1 MNRKYSCR
9 ILFGEGLDVKPDIQK
24 LRDGCPDVEAAL
36 IEGHVSRLT
45 ERYFSSFS
53 EQEVCRHL
61 QALSLLRPERPVEVL
76 TVRRKDGSIDCTILG
91 FDYPSV
97 FSLITGLLAGTGFS
111 IISGDIY
118 TYGHLQS
125 DEDRSRGARRQRR
138 RPKSKDPLRRR
149 RIIDHFSGKISE
161 AFPFTEWSA
170 TFQEGLLRVCSLMEE
185 GSEQAVTRAKQQ
197 VNEMVVGRLAHL
209 HQDATPVLFPLKIEL
224 DNETGVFTGVKVISE
239 DTPAFLYALS
249 NALSLQGIS
258 IEQVRIRT
266 IRGRIEDQLYLADF
280 RGNKILDAHTLD
292 KIRFSVLLTKQFTYF
307 LAQAPDPYMAL
318 SRFDYLVDDVM
329 KLPHQGKWQEMLT
342 DPRYLQGL
350 ARLLGASDFLWEDF
364 IRLQYESL
372 LPMLKPH
379 LKGEGFSKPV
389 ETIPERLAQSLEKAE
404 SMEEKREAL
413 NAFKDREIFLI
424 DLGHILDPRVDFL
437 VLSNRLTRLAENVVR
452 TSVDIVFDDLVARF
466 GRPRSVA
473 GLEVMF
479 AVLGLGKLGGAA
491 LGYASDIEL
500 LFVYGDNGKTDG
512 DEPMDNGVFFD
523 RLVREVNRFIET
535 KREGIFRLD
544 LRLRPHGKAGPLAT
558 SLENFCRYYGAGGP
572 AHSYERLALVRMRAI
587 GGDKVLGARLERLRD
602 EMVYASHSID
612 PAELQELR
620 KKQFHEKASGARMN
634 AKFSPGALVDLEYGI
649 QVLQVVNGKDV
660 PGMRT
665 PLLHEALAALGDA
678 GVLLPEEAVRLV
690 ADYHFLRKL
699 INGMRMLR
707 GSARDLF
714 LPEPGSEEYKHLA
727 RRMGYRRGSPLE
739 PAEQLRMDFEAHTA
753 SVRAFVERHFGRE
766 SIPGPMT
773 GTVADLV
780 LSSGISKELQKRIL
794 SGAGFHDP
802 QKAYVNLRGLAGKGS
817 RQETFARLAVLAFDM
832 LLHQPDP
839 DMALNNWE
847 RFARVLPSPEF
858 HFGLMLSQPL
868 RLEILLGIFSGSQFL
883 TDTLVRNPEFFEWV
897 TIPEILRKT
906 RRKEEIAGEL
916 RETSG
921 NSRDKRQWL
930 NRLRRLRRREIL
942 RIGTRDICLGVST
955 REVVRELSSVAEAFA
970 QVAVERIWE
979 ELREADRAVE
989 KEPLESGFCVMALGK
1004 LGGNELNY
1012 SSDIDLLGLWQYPST
1027 PTAGGTGRAFCKELY
1042 ALVMERLRLD
1052 LSSHT
1057 EEGYAYRVDLRLRP
1071 FGRSGELVPE
1081 FSTLENYYCYG
1092 ASLWEIQAALKMR
1105 PVAGNLQLGYQ
1116 FLEKIR
1122 PVLTRPRT
1130 GKDIAASIER
1140 MRQMSLKHPAG
1151 RPGSP
1156 VNVKSGIGGLR
1167 DVEFLVQGLQ
1177 LFHSPDHPALLQG
1190 NTLLALEALCEGGF
1204 LPEAIALE
1212 LKEDYLFLRKIE
1224 HYLQIMEDLQVHALP
1239 KDPGETASLAKRV
1252 LGPGGD
1258 NEGFMEKLNG
1268 CTRRIRIGYETYLP
1282 GHLAE
1287 GGRQGK

>member
-1 MNRKYSCR
+1 MNP
-9 ILFGEGLDVKPDIQK
+9 DVKK
-24 LRDGCPDVEAAL
+24 LRETCPDVSEPF
-36 IEGHVSRLT
+36 IKGHVSRLT

-53 EQEVCRHL
+53 EKEVCRHL
-61 QALSLLRPERPVEVL
+61 QALYLLRPEKPVDIL
-76 TVRRKDGSIDCTILG
+76 TVRRKDGSIDCTVLG

-97 FSLITGLLAGTGFS
+97 FSLITGLLAGMGFS
-111 IISGDIY
+111 IISGEIY
-118 TYGHLQS
+118 TYGHVL
-125 DEDRSRGARRQRR
+125 SRGSRPRGGR
-138 RPKSKDPLRRR
+138 RPKRRSNSKDPLRRR

-161 AFPFTEWSA
+161 AFPFKDWTSA
-170 TFQEGLLRVCSLMEE
+170 FRERLLRVCSLMED
-185 GSEQAVTRAKQQ
+185 GGEQAVTRAKQQ
-197 VNEMVVGRLAHL
+197 VNEMVVSRLAHL

-224 DNETGVFTGVKVISE
+224 DNETSVFTSVKVISE

-249 NALSLQGIS
+249 NALSLLDIS

-266 IRGRIEDQLYLADF
+266 IHGRIEDRLYLADLQ
-280 RGNKILDAHTLD
+280 GNKIQDERTLN

-307 LAQAPDPYMAL
+307 LAQAPDPHMAL
-318 SRFDYLVDDVM
+318 SRFEYLVDDVM
-329 KLPHQGKWQEMLT
+329 KLPQQGKWLEMLT

-379 LKGEGFSKPV
+379 LKGESFSEPV
-389 ETIPERLAQSLEKAE
+389 ETMPGRLAQSLEGKE
-404 SMEEKREAL
+404 SLEEKRDAL
-413 NAFKDREIFLI
+413 NAFKDREIFLL

-437 VLSNRLTRLAENVVR
+437 VLSNKLTHLAENVVR
-452 TSVDIVFDDLVARF
+452 TSVDVVFNELAARF
-466 GRPRSVA
+466 GIPRSVA
-473 GLEVMF
+473 GLKVRF
-479 AVLGLGKLGGAA
+479 AILGLGKLGGAA

-512 DEPMDNGVFFD
+512 HEPVDNGVFFD
-523 RLVREVNRFIET
+523 RLVRDVNQFIET

-544 LRLRPHGKAGPLAT
+544 LRLRPHGNAGPLAT

-587 GGDKVLGARLERLRD
+587 GGDKDLGARLERLRD

-612 PAELQELR
+612 LAELQDLR

-649 QVLQVVNGKDV
+649 QVLQVVNSKDV
-660 PGMRT
+660 PAMRT

-678 GVLLPEEAVRLV
+678 GILLPEEAGRLV

-739 PAEQLRMDFEAHTA
+739 PAEQLRIDFEAHTA
-753 SVRAFVERHFGRE
+753 SIRAFAERHFGRE
-766 SIPGPMT
+766 SLPGPMS
-773 GTVADLV
+773 GTVADIV
-780 LSSGISKELQKRIL
+780 LSSSISKELRRKIL
-794 SGAGFHDP
+794 SDAGFEEP
-802 QKAYVNLRGLAGKGS
+802 EKAYVNLRSLAGKGS

-832 LLHQPDP
+832 LGHQPNP

-906 RRKEEIAGEL
+906 RRKGEIAGEL
-916 RETSG
+916 SEAAET
-921 NSRDKRQWL
+921 SRDKHRWL
-930 NRLRRLRRREIL
+930 NSLRRLRRREIL
-942 RIGTRDICLGVST
+942 RIGTRDICLGAST
-955 REVVRELSSVAEAFA
+955 RQMVEELSSVAEAVVD
-970 QVAVERIWE
+970 VAVERIWE
-979 ELREADRAVE
+979 ELREGNRAIE
-989 KEPLESGFCVMALGK
+989 KEGLESGFCVMALGK

-1012 SSDIDLLGLWQYPST
+1012 SSDIDLLGLWQYPT
-1027 PTAGGTGRAFCKELY
+1027 THAEEGAGRTFYKELY
-1042 ALVMERLRLD
+1042 AQVMERLRLD

-1081 FSTLENYYCYG
+1081 FSALETYYHYG
-1092 ASLWEIQAALKMR
+1092 ASIWEIQAALKMR

-1122 PVLTRPRT
+1122 PVVMRPRP

-1140 MRQMSLKHPAG
+1140 MRHMSLRHSTS
-1151 RPGSP
+1151 RLESP
-1156 VNVKSGIGGLR
+1156 INVKTGIGGLR
-1167 DVEFLVQGLQ
+1167 DVEFLVQGMQ
-1177 LFHSPDHPALLQG
+1177 LFHAPDHPTLLQG
-1190 NTLLALEALCEGGF
+1190 NTLLALEALFEGGF
-1204 LPEAIALE
+1204 LPETTFLE
-1212 LKEDYLFLRKIE
+1212 LKEGYLFLRKTE

-1239 KDPGETASLAKRV
+1239 KDPGELASLAKRV
-1252 LGPGGD
+1252 LGPDGD
-1258 NEGFMEKLNG
+1258 REAFLEKLNS
-1268 CTRRIRIGYETYLP
+1268 CTGRIRSLYETYLLS
-1282 GHLAE
+1282 HLAAE
-1287 GGRQGK
+1287 DAQGGSLGKGGIVEDFLT

>member
-1 MNRKYSCR
+1 
-9 ILFGEGLDVKPDIQK
+9 VKPDIHR
-24 LRDGCPDVEAAL
+24 LREACPDVSEAF
-36 IEGHVSRLT
+36 IEGHISRLT

-53 EQEVCRHL
+53 EEEILRHL
-61 QALSLLRPERPVEVL
+61 QVLYSLGPEKPVDIL
-76 TVRRKDGSIDCTILG
+76 TVRRKDGSVDCTVLG
-91 FDYPSV
+91 FDYPSL
-97 FSLITGLLAGTGFS
+97 FSLITGLLAGMGFS
-111 IISGDIY
+111 IISGEIY
-118 TYGHLQS
+118 TYGHVLS
-125 DEDRSRGARRQRR
+125 RWSRSRGGRGRKRSPNAHE
-138 RPKSKDPLRRR
+138 SLRRR

-161 AFPFTEWSA
+161 AFPFNEWSPM
-170 TFQEGLLRVCSLMEE
+170 FLERLLRVCSLMEE
-185 GSEQAVTRAKQQ
+185 GGEQAVIKAKQQ

-224 DNETGVFTGVKVISE
+224 DNETNVLTSIKVISE

-249 NALSLQGIS
+249 NALSLLDIS

-266 IRGRIEDQLYLADF
+266 IRGRIEDELYLADLH
-280 RGNKILDAHTLD
+280 GNKIQDERTLN

-307 LAQAPDPYMAL
+307 LAQAPDPFMAL
-318 SRFDYLVDDVM
+318 SRFEYLVDDIM
-329 KLPHQGKWQEMLT
+329 KLPHQGKWLDMLT

-379 LKGEGFSKPV
+379 LKGEGFSEPV
-389 ETIPERLAQSLEKAE
+389 ETMGERLARSLDENM
-404 SMEEKREAL
+404 SMEERREAL

-424 DLGHILDPRVDFL
+424 DLSHILDPRVDFL
-437 VLSNRLTRLAENVVR
+437 VLSSKLTRLAENVVR
-452 TSVDIVFDDLVARF
+452 ASVDIVFNDLAARF

-473 GLEVMF
+473 GLEVRF
-479 AVLGLGKLGGAA
+479 AILGLGKLGGAA

-512 DEPMDNGVFFD
+512 DEPVDNGVFFD
-523 RLVREVNRFIET
+523 RLVRDLNQFIET

-544 LRLRPHGKAGPLAT
+544 LRLRPHGNAGPLAS

-587 GGDKVLGARLERLRD
+587 GGDKDLGARLERLRD

-612 PAELQELR
+612 LAELQDLR

-649 QVLQVVNGKDV
+649 QALQVVNGKDV
-660 PGMRT
+660 PAMRT
-665 PLLHEALAALGDA
+665 PLLHEALLALGDA
-678 GVLLPEEAVRLV
+678 GVLLHEEAARLV

-714 LPEPGSEEYKHLA
+714 LPEPGSQEYRHLA
-727 RRMGYRRGSPLE
+727 RRMGYPRGSPLE
-739 PAEQLRMDFEAHTA
+739 PAEQLRIDFETHTA
-753 SVRAFVERHFGRE
+753 SVRAFAERHFGRE

-773 GTVADLV
+773 GTVADIV
-780 LSSGISKELQKRIL
+780 LSPGISKELRRKIL
-794 SGAGFHDP
+794 LDAGFEDP
-802 QKAYVNLRGLAGKGS
+802 EKAYVNLRSLAGKGS

-832 LLHQPDP
+832 LRHQPNP

-906 RRKEEIAGEL
+906 RRKEDIAGEL
-916 RETSG
+916 RETAG
-921 NSRDKRQWL
+921 TSRDKRQWL

-942 RIGTRDICLGVST
+942 RIGTRDICLGVNT
-955 REVVRELSSVAEAFA
+955 REVVQELSSVADA
-970 QVAVERIWE
+970 VVHVVVERIWE
-979 ELREADRAVE
+979 ELREEDRTT
-989 KEPLESGFCVMALGK
+989 KEEGLELGFCVMALGK

-1012 SSDIDLLGLWQYPST
+1012 SSDIDLLGLWQYPAAQA
-1027 PTAGGTGRAFCKELY
+1027 AGVPDRTFCKKLY
-1042 ALVMERLRLD
+1042 ARVMERLRLD

-1081 FSTLENYYCYG
+1081 FSALENYYYDG
-1092 ASLWEIQAALKMR
+1092 AFIWEIQAALKMR
-1105 PVAGNLQLGYQ
+1105 PVAGNLQLGYR

-1122 PVLTRPRT
+1122 PILMSPRR

-1140 MRQMSLKHPAG
+1140 MRRMSVKHAAG
-1151 RPGSP
+1151 RPDSP
-1156 VNVKSGIGGLR
+1156 INVKEGIGGLR

-1177 LFHSPDHPALLQG
+1177 LFHSSSHPALLQG
-1190 NTLLALEALCEGGF
+1190 NTLLALEALCESGF
-1204 LPEAIALE
+1204 LPESTSQE
-1212 LKEDYLFLRKIE
+1212 LKEDYLFLRKTE
-1224 HYLQIMEDLQVHALP
+1224 HYMQIMEDLQVHALP
-1239 KDPGETASLAKRV
+1239 TDAGEVTSLAKRV

-1258 NEGFMEKLNG
+1258 SEVFMEKLNG
-1268 CTRRIRIGYETYLP
+1268 CTGRIRTIYETYLLS
-1282 GHLAE
+1282 HLAGADVQE
-1287 GGRQGK
+1287 GGQESDGRNSA